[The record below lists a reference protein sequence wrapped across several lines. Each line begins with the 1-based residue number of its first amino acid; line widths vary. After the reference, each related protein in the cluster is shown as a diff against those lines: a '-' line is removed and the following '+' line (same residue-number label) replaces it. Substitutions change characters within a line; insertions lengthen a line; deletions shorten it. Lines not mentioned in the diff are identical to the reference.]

1 MRYRPFLMIDIIILH
16 TVVVSCRSK
25 KNYSNENDTD
35 EFIVQFQPT
44 YIEKLD
50 CTWTGCQI
58 NGLRFDQDPTR
69 IQYAPD
75 FCNAIQKLKTPQ
87 TGFYRFNNQYLFCDF
102 TKGWNA
108 QKYVVSFT
116 LILYAKS

>member
-1 MRYRPFLMIDIIILH
+1 MIVVIILH
-16 TVVVSCRSK
+16 IVVVSCRSK
-25 KNYSNENDTD
+25 KNFTDANDID
-35 EFIVQFQPT
+35 EFIIQSQPT

-58 NGLRFDQDPTR
+58 NGLKLDQDPSR

-75 FCNAIQKLKTPQ
+75 FCHAIQNMKTPK

-102 TKGWNA
+102 TKGWQV
-108 QKYVVSFT
+108 QKYVVSFDLLSYT
-116 LILYAKS
+116 KS